1 MPAPTARTT
10 LERVLQHSRAQG
22 LVLSAALVCCACGGN
37 EQPVPERP
45 LPTYGMTR
53 QLPTNTSNTST
64 AQPSQRPE
72 ANRLNQ
78 NSAYPGDTRP
88 RFEEPPLKAA
98 EKAAPPEEKKER
110 DYSSELSNL
119 LSQSVSG
126 CLTASP
132 PSTSSVSIRVTAHV
146 MATGTVSRAEA
157 QGAGLATP
165 ALTCIKNAAGAL
177 RLKAPVADAP
187 RTVQA
192 QLTFQTQGAPKAL
205 QPKAA
210 VEDSREDERDGNP
223 RDSKVHDVDDHPVE
237 VEQKLYEDAREAAE
251 VPDPKDEPPTDNH
264 AE

>member
-1 MPAPTARTT
+1 MPASTARTV
-10 LERVLQHSRAQG
+10 LVRVLQHSRAQG
-22 LVLSAALVCCACGGN
+22 LVLSAALLCCACGGN
-37 EQPVPERP
+37 EPPVPQRP

-53 QLPTNTSNTST
+53 QLPTNTST
-64 AQPSQRPE
+64 AQPSGSPE
-72 ANRLNQ
+72 ASRSNQ
-78 NSAYPGDTRP
+78 NSAYAGDTHP

-110 DYSSELSNL
+110 DYSAELSSL

-132 PSTSSVSIRVTAHV
+132 PSTSSVSIRVTAQV

-157 QGAGLATP
+157 QGAGLAAP
-165 ALTCIKNAAGAL
+165 ALTCIKNAASAL

-187 RTVQA
+187 RSVQA
-192 QLTFQTQGAPKAL
+192 QLTFQTQGAPKAM

-210 VEDSREDERDGNP
+210 EEDSREDERDGNP

-237 VEQKLYEDAREAAE
+237 VEQKLYENAREAAE
-251 VPDPKDEPPTDNH
+251 VPDPKDEPPADNH